1 MLRSRCILFGSPGV
15 LFMIKA
21 KTEITEVG
29 DQVNCDVCNADYTDR
44 TDSGGFLFGSYA
56 YCPECAKSRLEKI
69 RGYGEEKYI
78 TEHCPPDMSFADW
91 CRRLRYKMGLT
102 QIKETTFEEVPD
114 ESHQD

>member
-1 MLRSRCILFGSPGV
+1 
-15 LFMIKA
+15 MIKA

-56 YCPECAKSRLEKI
+56 YCPECAKKYEARIGYFHETAMILE
-69 RGYGEEKYI
+69 Y
-78 TEHCPPDMSFADW
+78 CPPDMSFADW